1 MEEARDQER
10 LAEHMEAG
18 MALGE
23 VKKQLVDALQAHL
36 TRKHKKG
43 VIKNMVH
50 PPPPTSLLGALFLGP
65 SSVRPA
71 FTPRILVGRLMRRS
85 RSR

>member
-23 VKKQLVDALQAHL
+23 VKKQLADALQAHL

-50 PPPPTSLLGALFLGP
+50 PPLPTPPPSCALP
-65 SSVRPA
+65 SVRSA
-71 FTPRILVGRLMRRS
+71 
-85 RSR
+85 

>member
-50 PPPPTSLLGALFLGP
+50 PPPFTSLLGALFLGP

>member
-50 PPPPTSLLGALFLGP
+50 PPPPTSLLAALFLTRRASGP
-65 SSVRPA
+65 H
-71 FTPRILVGRLMRRS
+71 LRRGFWS
-85 RSR
+85 AG